1 MSTLD
6 RTHEPLPGPI
16 RTFTFP
22 RVGRR
27 RLRNGLR
34 TLTARHGDLPI
45 VTVRVIIDA
54 GAAGETA
61 DTEGLATLT
70 ANALEGG
77 THRLDGSALAW
88 ELERLGVQLETWAT
102 WDALHIGCT
111 ALREQLAP
119 VLALIAELVRTPA
132 FPTAEVERLREE
144 QIAELLQRQV
154 EPRALADDMAAHFIF
169 APGTSYARPLSGTRE
184 TVSRFDRD
192 AVVRFHA
199 AHFAPDSTA
208 IVMTGAIDAGDAQ
221 DLLEAAFGD
230 WEGRTNA
237 RAAFTPEPR
246 DRRAAIHLVD
256 RPGAVQ
262 SELRLGHIGIARD
275 HQDYFPALVMN
286 AILGGT
292 FTSRLNLSLRERH
305 GFTYGVRSGFAFR
318 RRPGP
323 FVIQTAVGTDVT
335 SRAAREALNEINAF
349 LENGPT
355 EEEVASASHYL
366 AGVFPLE
373 LQTTD
378 QLAGRLAELVVHD
391 LPDDYFE
398 NYRARIMAVTREE
411 VLRAARAH
419 VRPDE
424 LVIVVVGNADA
435 LEEELAGLELGSIE
449 RHDVDE
455 VEA

>member
-1 MSTLD
+1 
-6 RTHEPLPGPI
+6 
-16 RTFTFP
+16 
-22 RVGRR
+22 
-27 RLRNGLR
+27 
-34 TLTARHGDLPI
+34 
-45 VTVRVIIDA
+45 
-54 GAAGETA
+54 
-61 DTEGLATLT
+61 
-70 ANALEGG
+70 
-77 THRLDGSALAW
+77 
-88 ELERLGVQLETWAT
+88 
-102 WDALHIGCT
+102 
-111 ALREQLAP
+111 
-119 VLALIAELVRTPA
+119 
-132 FPTAEVERLREE
+132 
-144 QIAELLQRQV
+144 
-154 EPRALADDMAAHFIF
+154 
-169 APGTSYARPLSGTRE
+169 
-184 TVSRFDRD
+184 
-192 AVVRFHA
+192 
-199 AHFAPDSTA
+199 
-208 IVMTGAIDAGDAQ
+208 
-221 DLLEAAFGD
+221 
-230 WEGRTNA
+230 
-237 RAAFTPEPR
+237 
-246 DRRAAIHLVD
+246 
-256 RPGAVQ
+256 VQ